1 MVFLNQNS
9 QKESGIHTYKNGK
22 AVHLGDAEGG
32 ASVGILKNKK
42 GIVCSCGVYKWKNG
56 KLYRTERY
64 IWGFSEKEREQWF
77 KGWQKFKSEEAE
89 KRYMPWKPI
98 IKKQSESRNEHLR
111 RVLRAQGF

>member
-1 MVFLNQNS
+1 MSGKRNLKNSVIIARKMVFLNQNS

-42 GIVCSCGVYKWKNG
+42 GIVCSCADVIGVYKWKNG

-64 IWGFSEKEREQWF
+64 IWGFSEKESSGL
-77 KGWQKFKSEEAE
+77 KDGK
-89 KRYMPWKPI
+89 
-98 IKKQSESRNEHLR
+98 NLNLR
-111 RVLRAQGF
+111 RQKKDICPGSL